1 MAVNAP
7 VRECRL
13 LTQRVFVV
21 CSGDPTQVWDDEA
34 CKPIVSALAEISAIR
49 TDPSLAPWLAEWRP
63 LELYQHG
70 ALEPANIVVDVQGA
84 NWLINFSKV
93 GMHEPFRDAGKRA
106 VRPRRNL
113 I

>member
-1 MAVNAP
+1 M
-7 VRECRL
+7 
-13 LTQRVFVV
+13 
-21 CSGDPTQVWDDEA
+21 
-34 CKPIVSALAEISAIR
+34 PIVSALAEISAIR